1 MRLYI
6 ISPCRTEDIWRKQ
19 RATFV
24 LPQMSLAILAALT
37 PPHVEIKITD
47 ELVDDI
53 DFSYPAGLVA
63 ITTNTTNSP
72 RAYKVAGTFREKG
85 AKVIMGGGIHP

>member
-1 MRLYI
+1 VKTKLYI
-6 ISPCRTEDIWRKQ
+6 ISPCRAEDIWRKR

-37 PPHVEIKITD
+37 PDRFEVKVTD

-53 DFSYPAGLVA
+53 DFAFPADLVA
-63 ITTNTTNSP
+63 ISTNSSNAG
-72 RAYKVAGTFREKG
+72 RAYEVSARSETKG
-85 AKVIMGGGIHP
+85 QR